1 MDADENF
8 LDTMGFGY
16 TQPESPI
23 GEQAT
28 PSTQH
33 QATPST
39 QQHSAITEK
48 GKPNKGKNWSSEE
61 DKVLIAAWANTS
73 LDIVG
78 TDQNRDTYW
87 ARISEYY
94 NAHKESSWPER
105 NVNAINCRYTF
116 INKETSK
123 FCGCL
128 QQIINREESGRTI
141 AEKVCIYLLFLYVMC
156 NILYVLC

>member
-1 MDADENF
+1 MDGDQNF
-8 LDTMGFGY
+8 LDTIGFGY
-16 TQPESPI
+16 TQTQPDSPI

-33 QATPST
+33 R
-39 QQHSAITEK
+39 SAIIEK
-48 GKPNKGKNWSSEE
+48 GKSNKRKNWCSDE

-78 TDQNRDTYW
+78 TDQNRDAYW

-94 NAHKESSWPER
+94 NTHKESSWSER
-105 NVNAINCRYTF
+105 NPNAINCRYTL
-116 INKETSK
+116 INRETSK

-128 QQIINREESGRTI
+128 QQILNKE
-141 AEKVCIYLLFLYVMC
+141 
-156 NILYVLC
+156 

>member
-1 MDADENF
+1 MDGDECF

-16 TQPESPI
+16 TQTQPESPI

-33 QATPST
+33 QATSST
-39 QQHSAITEK
+39 QQHSAIAEK
-48 GKPNKGKNWSSEE
+48 GKSNKGKNWSSDE

-78 TDQNRDTYW
+78 TDQNRDAYW
-87 ARISEYY
+87 ARISEYC
-94 NAHKESSWPER
+94 NAHKESSWLEH
-105 NVNAINCRYTF
+105 NANAINCRYTL
-116 INKETSK
+116 INRETQK

-128 QQIINREESGRTI
+128 QQILNREESERTI
-141 AEKVCIYLLFLYVMC
+141 AEKVCLYLLL
-156 NILYVLC
+156 L